1 MSIFSHSIYD
11 NIRTRTIV
19 LHRGRVLVVPA
30 GSTPEAP
37 AVWRLP
43 GGGLEPHE
51 SLAECARREVLEET
65 GISVRVGRIA
75 FVREWVVPKYVQTPE
90 PDPDGRG
97 HGYGL
102 EVFHYATPEE
112 PVPDPRPEEPG
123 ALPARWAP
131 LTEVPT
137 LPLWP
142 KELKVLCQWLLRGQ
156 FPEGSVSLLGKLES
170 PLARAEHD
178 PFA

>member
-1 MSIFSHSIYD
+1 GQARGSLPRGLAISLSRTCWTRPSTWSTGSRIGMSIFSHNIYD

-19 LHRGRVLVVPA
+19 LHRGRLLVVPA

-43 GGGLEPHE
+43 GRGLEPHE
-51 SLAECARREVLEET
+51 ALAECARREVLEET

-75 FVREWVVPKYVQTPE
+75 FVREWVVPKYLRS
-90 PDPDGRG
+90 PDPDPEGRG

-123 ALPARWAP
+123 AIPARW
-131 LTEVPT
+131 V
-137 LPLWP
+137 
-142 KELKVLCQWLLRGQ
+142 
-156 FPEGSVSLLGKLES
+156 
-170 PLARAEHD
+170 
-178 PFA
+178 

>member
-1 MSIFSHSIYD
+1 MSIFSHNIYD

-19 LHRGRVLVVPA
+19 LHQGRVLMVPA

-37 AVWRLP
+37 VVWRLP

-75 FVREWVVPKYVQTPE
+75 FVYEWVVPKYVQTPD

-97 HGYGL
+97 QGYGL
-102 EVFHYATPEE
+102 EVFHYATPEV
-112 PVPDPRPEEPG
+112 PVPDPAARG
-123 ALPARWAP
+123 ARCA
-131 LTEVPT
+131 
-137 LPLWP
+137 
-142 KELKVLCQWLLRGQ
+142 
-156 FPEGSVSLLGKLES
+156 S
-170 PLARAEHD
+170 
-178 PFA
+178 

>member
-1 MSIFSHSIYD
+1 MSIFSHDIYD

-19 LHRGRVLVVPA
+19 LHRGCVLVIPA
-30 GSTPEAP
+30 GSVPEASE
-37 AVWRLP
+37 VWRLP

-75 FVREWVVPKYVQTPE
+75 FLLEWVVPRFALTPE
-90 PDPDGRG
+90 PDPDCRG

-123 ALPARWAP
+123 APPPRWVP
-131 LTEVPT
+131 LTEVPA

-142 KELKVLCQWLLRGQ
+142 KEIKVLCQRLLRGQ
-156 FPEGSVSLLGKLES
+156 SPEGSVSIVGQLES
-170 PLARAEHD
+170 PLARTEHD